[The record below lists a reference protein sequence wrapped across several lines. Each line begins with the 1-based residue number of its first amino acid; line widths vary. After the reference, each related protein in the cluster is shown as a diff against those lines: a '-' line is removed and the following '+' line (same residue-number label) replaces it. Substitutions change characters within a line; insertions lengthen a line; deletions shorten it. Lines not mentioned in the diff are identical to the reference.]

1 MELKKSAEVRDQS
14 RAQSRRASQLP
25 SKIGS
30 RKNSLS
36 LRIRNCSKLYFI
48 KHSTYPSKALKYES
62 IREEKDSRNKTE
74 ISTLRVN
81 LTCHKTPWKS
91 AEIKWFLRRFSN
103 KCVNNWTWPNVC
115 FSLFIKI
122 NNQFSRRLNLAVE
135 VADIEKLSVCSPI
148 LCFKKIYKS
157 LRFNG
162 NFHQIKMLLWKKVSE
177 KRKILPKSI

>member
-36 LRIRNCSKLYFI
+36 LRIRNCSKLYLI

-81 LTCHKTPWKS
+81 LTCHKTP
-91 AEIKWFLRRFSN
+91 
-103 KCVNNWTWPNVC
+103 
-115 FSLFIKI
+115 
-122 NNQFSRRLNLAVE
+122 
-135 VADIEKLSVCSPI
+135 
-148 LCFKKIYKS
+148 
-157 LRFNG
+157 
-162 NFHQIKMLLWKKVSE
+162 
-177 KRKILPKSI
+177 